1 MKVLQEQT
9 IPTEARKP
17 WVDVIK
23 GNRNHDRGMAVEYVA
38 PALVN
43 GKVEVTINEADI
55 ADELLYW
62 DNVVIL
68 FALGENL
75 SMHAV
80 KKFMETTWNFVS
92 LPELYYNEAGFFFVK
107 FKNGDD
113 KEKVMTSGPYFIY
126 GKPLFIRYW
135 TPDFEIKED
144 LLRIL
149 PLWVTFPN
157 LPLHLWGEKCLS
169 KIASTVGKP
178 IATNE
183 CTAKKLRISYARVL
197 IEVDVTQKP
206 RETVCIKDHNRRVLE
221 QKIEY
226 EWRPKYCHTCLK
238 IGHDCAAPNRVPMQ
252 RAKKVWKPVT
262 KSVEES
268 SQSEA
273 RVQPKNIMHGN
284 DNVQEGNI

>member
-1 MKVLQEQT
+1 
-9 IPTEARKP
+9 
-17 WVDVIK
+17 
-23 GNRNHDRGMAVEYVA
+23 
-38 PALVN
+38 
-43 GKVEVTINEADI
+43 
-55 ADELLYW
+55 
-62 DNVVIL
+62 
-68 FALGENL
+68 
-75 SMHAV
+75 
-80 KKFMETTWNFVS
+80 
-92 LPELYYNEAGFFFVK
+92 
-107 FKNGDD
+107 
-113 KEKVMTSGPYFIY
+113 MTSGPYFIY